1 MNIKEQQKELAGF
14 TAGLLRKHFGKGP
27 ESVFVSVSE
36 EVVCIYVRDLLTPV
50 ERVLLEREQYAMVY
64 DTRDTLMDKC
74 LPELKIQI
82 EKWTGR
88 EYQHFFY
95 DWDIETNGGVIVAT
109 RETII
114 ALEQEEFPQKIN
126 ELVSMVTESIQKLP
140 NTVKT
145 VTMNNRTLVIYR
157 DGILVDIEKEIYKL
171 DQTEIL
177 RRAKSNLEK
186 QALRKAFDKESHL
199 LEGVVQEVFADWE
212 FETDRSII
220 VVIIDPLKKLNDIG

>member
-14 TAGLLRKHFGKGP
+14 TAGILRKHFGKGP
-27 ESVFVSVSE
+27 ESVFVSISE
-36 EVVCIYVRDLLTPV
+36 EIVCIYVRDLLTPV

-220 VVIIDPLKKLNDIG
+220 VVIIDPN

>member
-27 ESVFVSVSE
+27 EAVFVSISE

-50 ERVLLEREQYAMVY
+50 EKVLLEHEQYTMVY

-74 LPELKIQI
+74 LPELKKQI

-95 DWDIETNGGVIVAT
+95 DWDIKTNGGVIVAT
-109 RETII
+109 RDTII
-114 ALEQEEFPQKIN
+114 AIEQEDFSKQVN
-126 ELVSMVTESIQKLP
+126 ELIAMVTETIQKLP

-145 VTMNNRTLVIYR
+145 VKLNSRTLVIYR
-157 DGILVDIEKEIYKL
+157 DGILVEIEKEIFNL
-171 DQTEIL
+171 GETEVL
-177 RRAKSNLEK
+177 RRAKSKLEK
-186 QALRKAFDKESHL
+186 EAFRKAFDKESHL
-199 LEGVVQEVFADWE
+199 LEGAVQEIFADWE
-212 FETDRSII
+212 FGTDRSII
-220 VVIIDPLKKLNDIG
+220 VIIIDPLHN

>member
-1 MNIKEQQKELAGF
+1 M
-14 TAGLLRKHFGKGP
+14 
-27 ESVFVSVSE
+27 S
-36 EVVCIYVRDLLTPV
+36 
-50 ERVLLEREQYAMVY
+50 
-64 DTRDTLMDKC
+64 
-74 LPELKIQI
+74 PELKIQI

-95 DWDIETNGGVIVAT
+95 DWDIETNGGIIVAT

-220 VVIIDPLKKLNDIG
+220 VVIIDPN

>member
-1 MNIKEQQKELAGF
+1 MNIKEQQKELSGF

-27 ESVFVSVSE
+27 ESVFVSISE

-50 ERVLLEREQYAMVY
+50 EKVLLEHEQYTMVY

-74 LPELKIQI
+74 LPELKKQI

-109 RETII
+109 RDTII
-114 ALEQEEFPQKIN
+114 AIEQEDFSKQVN
-126 ELVSMVTESIQKLP
+126 ELIAMVTETIQKLP

-145 VTMNNRTLVIYR
+145 VKLNSRTLVIYR
-157 DGILVDIEKEIYKL
+157 DGILVEIEKEIFTL
-171 DQTEIL
+171 GETEVL
-177 RRAKSNLEK
+177 RRAKSKLEK
-186 QALRKAFDKESHL
+186 EAFRKAFDKESHL
-199 LEGVVQEVFADWE
+199 LEGAVQEIFADWE
-212 FETDRSII
+212 FGTDRSII
-220 VVIIDPLKKLNDIG
+220 VIIIDPLQN

>member
-27 ESVFVSVSE
+27 EAVFVSISAD
-36 EVVCIYVRDLLTPV
+36 VVCIYVRDLLTPV
-50 ERVLLEREQYAMVY
+50 EKVLLEQEQYAMVY

-74 LPELKIQI
+74 LPELKKEI

-88 EYQHFFY
+88 EYQQFFY
-95 DWDIETNGGVIVAT
+95 DWDIETNGGVIVAA

-114 ALEQEEFPQKIN
+114 SIEQEESLQGIN
-126 ELVSMVTESIQKLP
+126 ELVSVITESIQKLP

-145 VTMNNRTLVIYR
+145 VTLNSRTLVIYR
-157 DGILVDIEKEIYKL
+157 DGILVDIEKEIFKL
-171 DQTEIL
+171 GESEVL

-186 QALRKAFDKESHL
+186 QAFRKAFDKESHL
-199 LEGVVQEVFADWE
+199 LDGAVQEVFADWE
-212 FETDRSII
+212 FGMDRSMMVI
-220 VVIIDPLKKLNDIG
+220 IIDPLN

>member
-1 MNIKEQQKELAGF
+1 MNLKEQQKELAGF

-27 ESVFVSVSE
+27 ESVFVSISE
-36 EVVCIYVRDLLTPV
+36 EIVCIYVRDLLTPV

-95 DWDIETNGGVIVAT
+95 DWDIETNGGIIVAT

-220 VVIIDPLKKLNDIG
+220 VVIIDPN

>member
-14 TAGLLRKHFGKGP
+14 TAGILRKHFGKGP
-27 ESVFVSVSE
+27 ESVFVSISE
-36 EVVCIYVRDLLTPV
+36 EIVCIYVRDLLTPV

-82 EKWTGR
+82 EKCTGR

-220 VVIIDPLKKLNDIG
+220 VVIIDPN

>member
-1 MNIKEQQKELAGF
+1 MSIKEQQKELAGF

-27 ESVFVSVSE
+27 EAVFVSISE
-36 EVVCIYVRDLLTPV
+36 DVVCIYVRDLLTPV
-50 ERVLLEREQYAMVY
+50 EKVLLEQEEYAMVY

-74 LPELKIQI
+74 LPELKKEI
-82 EKWTGR
+82 EKWTGH

-114 ALEQEEFPQKIN
+114 ALEQKDSSQQIN
-126 ELVSMVTESIQKLP
+126 ELVSMITESIQKLP

-145 VTMNNRTLVIYR
+145 VTLNSRTLVIYR
-157 DGILVDIEKEIYKL
+157 DGILVDIEKEIFNL
-171 DQTEIL
+171 GETEVL
-177 RRAKSNLEK
+177 RRAKSKLEK
-186 QALRKAFDKESHL
+186 QAFRKAFDKESHL
-199 LEGVVQEVFADWE
+199 LEGTVQEVFADWE
-212 FETDRSII
+212 FESDRSII